1 MTKNANFGPNLVVS
15 GHKILILTGESKRF
29 GTDTTEKPPKH
40 LVCIVSGRYG
50 IKWAKNANIWPKM
63 TKNAYF
69 GQSAAVF
76 GPNSLIFQEEATVLV
91 FTYGKTQLGRHLIRI
106 VLWQGMGPNGP
117 KTQYLT
123 KNAYFG
129 PNFAVLGPKIH
140 FCGRE

>member
-1 MTKNANFGPNLVVS
+1 
-15 GHKILILTGESKRF
+15 
-29 GTDTTEKPPKH
+29 
-40 LVCIVSGRYG
+40 
-50 IKWAKNANIWPKM
+50 M